1 MMKTP
6 LEARHMETW
15 SRAAQAAGRYMRM
28 EQPGEQDGPEGRAAR
43 ATLLAELAALLDLSQ
58 QLDKALPMWQR
69 EFYVLAAQN
78 MAEACHI
85 SLEEITTFTEALQPR
100 CATQER

>member
-28 EQPGEQDGPEGRAAR
+28 DAGEQDGPEGRAAR
-43 ATLLAELAALLDLSQ
+43 ATLRAELAALLDLSQ
-58 QLDKALPMWQR
+58 QLDKALPLWQI